1 MSAPAD
7 SERKGHKRKLADT
20 FTYSNAVAGNS
31 GGEKESLAGQ
41 VEQMQLE
48 VRVILGTLKA
58 YHMLYCLA
66 GETTG
71 QQHQSFHREVPR
83 QRRPHCFATC
93 CTQPCR
99 AQQVRYSLLHYSVP
113 SL

>member
-41 VEQMQLE
+41 VIDLQLK
-48 VRVILGTLKA
+48 VRVTTDGTFQGVIK
-58 YHMLYCLA
+58 YCLA

-71 QQHQSFHREVPR
+71 QHHKSFHREGPR
-83 QRRPHCFATC
+83 QCRPHCFAPGC
-93 CTQPCR
+93 
-99 AQQVRYSLLHYSVP
+99 S
-113 SL
+113 